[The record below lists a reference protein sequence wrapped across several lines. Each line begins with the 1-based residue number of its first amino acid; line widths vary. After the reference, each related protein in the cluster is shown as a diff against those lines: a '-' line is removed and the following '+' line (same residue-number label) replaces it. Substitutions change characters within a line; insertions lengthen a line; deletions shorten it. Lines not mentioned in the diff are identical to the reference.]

1 MSLNGSGYGINLQ
14 LFGILISEMYRSKK
28 DISVPFRLSKS
39 NDMTNYQTI
48 AMKDIGKYIDTFAA
62 ITSEN
67 WDKAVVGAITNQKHQ
82 NSPME
87 RLLTESALEDIK

>member
-1 MSLNGSGYGINLQ
+1 MQ
-14 LFGILISEMYRSKK
+14 LFGILISEMCRSSK
-28 DISVPFRLSKS
+28 DIGKPFRLSNSK
-39 NDMTNYQTI
+39 DMSDYKTI
-48 AMKDIGKYIDTFAA
+48 NIRDIPKYTDTFAS

-87 RLLTESALEDIK
+87 RLLTESADGDK